1 MPTAIPLQPVS
12 AYEFITPVV
21 AHRGASGQA
30 PENTAAAIRLA
41 AAQGAHW
48 VEVDVTISADGF
60 AVIHHDHDLKR
71 CSDGSGL
78 VIQQPLAQLRNLDC
92 GSWFDA
98 QFSGEPLLALSD
110 LVSLANELEIGLN
123 LEIKPT
129 PGREDETVWAIADT
143 LKTVHN
149 DQAILLSSFS
159 VYALRAARD
168 YLPHLTR
175 ALNVEAIPKDWQN
188 RLEELDCQGLHFA
201 REFAQR
207 GLIQEISQAGYHTL
221 VFTVN
226 DGAEAQRLLDMGVS
240 AVFTD
245 YPAQMIRS
253 LSVAGQS
260 IAH

>member
-123 LEIKPT
+123 LEIT
-129 PGREDETVWAIADT
+129 QT
-143 LKTVHN
+143 L
-149 DQAILLSSFS
+149 LFL
-159 VYALRAARD
+159 
-168 YLPHLTR
+168 
-175 ALNVEAIPKDWQN
+175 
-188 RLEELDCQGLHFA
+188 
-201 REFAQR
+201 
-207 GLIQEISQAGYHTL
+207 
-221 VFTVN
+221 
-226 DGAEAQRLLDMGVS
+226 
-240 AVFTD
+240 
-245 YPAQMIRS
+245 MI
-253 LSVAGQS
+253 
-260 IAH
+260 